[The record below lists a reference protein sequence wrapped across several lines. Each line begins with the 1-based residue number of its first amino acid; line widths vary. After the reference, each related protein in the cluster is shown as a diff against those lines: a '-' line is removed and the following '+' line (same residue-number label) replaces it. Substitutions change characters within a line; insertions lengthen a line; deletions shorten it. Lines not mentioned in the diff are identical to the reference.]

1 MKLISLKFLF
11 FLIIYF
17 SYNAYASKIEIIT
30 NVGGE
35 IITNVDIEN
44 EYKKIVIL
52 NNRYSEI
59 EKDKM
64 QEFAKQLLVKEIIK
78 KRELQ
83 KYFKLG
89 TKNEVLKNKIKEIYI
104 NSGFENEESF
114 VNFINKQGIKL
125 DDLYNK
131 IEIELLWNQLI
142 YQIYKDK
149 IVINKSNIK
158 QKIIDGL
165 EDQKILNL
173 SELVFTYEKRDE
185 IKKKYAEINESIERI
200 GFEKSVLIYSAS
212 VSRENFGNIGW
223 IEEFSLSKEIL
234 SEIRRMKI
242 GDISRPILVPN
253 GVLIIKLNDIKK
265 SEINNQNIDLEV
277 NKLIEL
283 ERNKQLNNFSLIYY
297 NKIKENISIDEK

>member
-78 KRELQ
+78 KKELQ

-114 VNFINKQGIKL
+114 VNFINKEGIKL

-158 QKIIDGL
+158 QKILDSL

-200 GFEKSVLIYSAS
+200 GFEKSVLIYSTS
-212 VSRENFGNIGW
+212 VSRENSGNIGW

-242 GDISRPILVPN
+242 GDISRPILVAN

-265 SEINNQNIDLEV
+265 SEINNQNIDMEL

>member
-114 VNFINKQGIKL
+114 VNFINKEGIKL
-125 DDLYNK
+125 NDLYNK